1 MIQRRL
7 KSWHRQIPVMACE
20 PGCRDCC
27 EGDARAMLLSEWR
40 EIRHPGKYAN
50 GAALKSC
57 PFLGD
62 FGCEIYARRPLVC
75 RLFGAV
81 APDDPALVEL
91 AGTFPI
97 SCPRGHNPETPLP
110 LAAALRM
117 QVEYQDF
124 ANRELSLV
132 IEDWQRYQ
140 ISVAQAPSPGKSPPG
155 AAVLQMPEKF
165 QWLRYV
171 LSTREGQTTLRLLW
185 GQAPV
190 QIDPGKMAQMTA
202 MLGQ

>member
-1 MIQRRL
+1 MIHRRL
-7 KSWHRQIPVMACE
+7 TSWHRQIPVMTCE

-27 EGDARAMLLSEWR
+27 EGDARAMLLTEWR

-50 GAALKSC
+50 GPALKSC
-57 PFLGD
+57 PFLGES
-62 FGCEIYARRPLVC
+62 GCEIYARRPLVC
-75 RLFGAV
+75 RLFGTV
-81 APDDPALVEL
+81 APDDQALVEL

-97 SCPRGHNPETPLP
+97 SCPRGHCPEAPLP

-124 ANRELSLV
+124 ANRELQLV
-132 IEDWQRYQ
+132 IEDWNKYL
-140 ISVAQAPSPGKSPPG
+140 ISVAQAPSPGES
-155 AAVLQMPEKF
+155 LPEKF

-185 GQAPV
+185 GQTPV
-190 QIDPGKMAQMTA
+190 QVDPAKMAQMTG
-202 MLGQ
+202 MLGE